1 MKGGIEMFQRLLQ
14 LIKDALSKVKTVSA
28 DGRVSVQELYPLA
41 NKMQIALDLWSD
53 MYADESPWLDDVK
66 GIFSFGIPAS
76 ICEELARY
84 VLTEMDSHI
93 VVAGVGESDKAHDE
107 SHDEEPTNR
116 AEWLDKIYHER
127 LLKNM
132 NDTLE
137 KAMAHGGMVIKPYI
151 SNNSIHYDICY
162 QGEFVPIAFDDDGN
176 ITDIAFHD
184 SFVEG
189 NIRYSKV
196 ERHKFDISSRTI
208 TITNKAYKTKNNSN
222 ADTTELGNEIPL
234 VAVDKWALIEPEIE
248 VTNIDK
254 PLYGYYKVPIANNID
269 INCPL
274 GVSVFHKA
282 SKVIERADRQFSRL
296 DWEYDAG
303 QMAIDV
309 DPMAIKTDSGYY
321 GTSSMDDLRS
331 RVYRK
336 LDLGTDDTYK
346 EFAPTLR
353 DASYINGLNLYLMR
367 IEDICGVARGTISN
381 VDGTARTATEILI
394 LKQKTYV
401 TTASNQEAL
410 QRCLEDV
417 IYATN
422 VLADYYKDELN
433 ALDGEYVMNTEWSD
447 SAIVDTYTELEQRL
461 NLVNAGIMSKAE
473 VRSWYMGE
481 DIDTANTH
489 VNAIA
494 SENSANLL
502 NDIFAN
508 ANQSTLEM

>member
-1 MKGGIEMFQRLLQ
+1 MFQRLLQ

-41 NKMQIALDLWSD
+41 NKMQTALDLWTD

-84 VLTEMDSHI
+84 VLTEVDSHI
-93 VVAGVGESDKAHDE
+93 VVPGVAEDDTAHDE
-107 SHDEEPTNR
+107 SHDIEPTNR
-116 AEWLDKIYHER
+116 AEWLDKIYHSR
-127 LLKNM
+127 LLNNM

-137 KAMAHGGMVIKPYI
+137 KAMAHGGMIIKPYI
-151 SNNSIHYDICY
+151 ANNTIHYDICY

-184 SFVEG
+184 SFVDG
-189 NIRYSKV
+189 NVRYSKV

-208 TITNKAYKTKNNSN
+208 TITNKAYRTKNNSN
-222 ADTTELGNEIPL
+222 NDIAELGTEIPL
-234 VAVDKWALIEPEIE
+234 TAVERWSSIEPEIE

-282 SKVIERADRQFSRL
+282 SSVIERADRQFSRL

-353 DASYINGLNLYLMR
+353 DSSYINGLNLYLMR

-401 TTASNQEAL
+401 TTARNQEVL
-410 QRCLEDV
+410 QKCLEDV

-447 SAIVDTYTELEQRL
+447 SAIVDTYTELEQRM
-461 NLVNAGIMSKAE
+461 NLMREGVLGKAE
-473 VRSWYMGE
+473 VRSWYTGE
-481 DIDTANTH
+481 DMQTAQAEIDK
-489 VNAIA
+489 IA
-494 SENSANLL
+494 SADNVKMF
-502 NDIFAN
+502 NDIFSATP
-508 ANQSTLEM
+508 QSTLEV